1 MSTALKRKVLIPFD
15 QSEAISL
22 TEAGVIA
29 GRGRETIR
37 LWAIDHGIGRLVAGR
52 WAVSRVALA
61 MYLDDDREALDEY
74 LSGDRQSPRV
84 RPYFERVG
92 LIQQEAA
99 A

>member
-61 MYLDDDREALDEY
+61 MYLDDDREALQAY
-74 LSGDRQSPRV
+74 LEGDRQSARI
-84 RPYFERVG
+84 REYFGRAG
-92 LIQQEAA
+92 LLSNEGA
-99 A
+99 